1 MSATAGSSAST
12 SAVTDKRAERMKRL
26 RELHQKRNEASVLN
40 HKEVVEE
47 NKRFQ
52 LPDNWQKKQE
62 VAQYR
67 LNEELAK
74 DKAREIGEDYERN
87 KLLDIQAD
95 DSERW
100 HRKRDAKH
108 NPDPGFSDFE
118 AATARQYNRLTKQM
132 KPDLEEYQRNKEKMG
147 KDLFYANQNTL
158 IHGQHKDSKE
168 AIDRMVDDLNNQIE
182 KRSKYSRR
190 RRFDDD
196 ADIDYINERNMKFN
210 KKLDR
215 FYGQYTQEIKQNLE
229 RGTAV

>member
-1 MSATAGSSAST
+1 M
-12 SAVTDKRAERMKRL
+12 
-26 RELHQKRNEASVLN
+26 
-40 HKEVVEE
+40 VEE
-47 NKRFQ
+47 NKRQQ
-52 LPDNWQKKQE
+52 LPANWQKRQE
-62 VAQYR
+62 LAQSR
-67 LNEELAK
+67 LEEELAK
-74 DKAREIGEDYERN
+74 EAAKEKGEDYERD
-87 KLLDIQAD
+87 KLLGIQAD

-108 NPDPGFSDFE
+108 NPDPGFSDYE

-132 KPDLEEYQRNKEKMG
+132 KPDLDEYQKKKQELG
-147 KDLFYANQNTL
+147 EELFYANQNT
-158 IHGQHKDSKE
+158 IIQGTQKDSKE
-168 AIDRMVDDLNNQIE
+168 SIDKMVEDLNKQIE

-190 RRFDDD
+190 RRYDDD

>member
-1 MSATAGSSAST
+1 MTIGFNL
-12 SAVTDKRAERMKRL
+12 EPFWYNNY
-26 RELHQKRNEASVLN
+26 LHFANDNCLQTEASKLN

-47 NKRFQ
+47 NKRQQ
-52 LPDNWQKKQE
+52 LPANWQKRQE
-62 VAQYR
+62 LAQSR
-67 LNEELAK
+67 LEEELAK
-74 DKAREIGEDYERN
+74 EAAKEKGEDYERD
-87 KLLDIQAD
+87 KLLGIQAD

-108 NPDPGFSDFE
+108 NPDPGFSDYE

-132 KPDLEEYQRNKEKMG
+132 KPDLDEYQKKKQELG
-147 KDLFYANQNTL
+147 EELFYANQNT
-158 IHGQHKDSKE
+158 IIQGTQKDSKE
-168 AIDRMVDDLNNQIE
+168 SIDKMVEDLNKQIE

-190 RRFDDD
+190 RRYDDD

>member
-1 MSATAGSSAST
+1 
-12 SAVTDKRAERMKRL
+12 
-26 RELHQKRNEASVLN
+26 
-40 HKEVVEE
+40 
-47 NKRFQ
+47 
-52 LPDNWQKKQE
+52 
-62 VAQYR
+62 
-67 LNEELAK
+67 
-74 DKAREIGEDYERN
+74 N

-108 NPDPGFSDFE
+108 NPDPGFSDYE
-118 AATARQYNRLTKQM
+118 AATARQYQRLTAQM
-132 KPDLEEYQRNKEKMG
+132 KPDLEEYHKTKQKVGDK
-147 KDLFYANQNTL
+147 LFYANHNTL
-158 IHGQHKDSKE
+158 IHGSHKDSKE
-168 AIDRMVDDLNNQIE
+168 AIDRMVDDLNKQID

>member
-1 MSATAGSSAST
+1 MSSVTTDDQSA
-12 SAVTDKRAERMKRL
+12 KRAERMKKL
-26 RELHQKRNEASVLN
+26 RELHSKRTEASRLN

-47 NKRFQ
+47 NKRQQ
-52 LPDNWQKKQE
+52 LPQNWEKKSE
-62 VAQYR
+62 LAEYR
-67 LNEELAK
+67 LNEEVAK
-74 DKAREIGEDYERN
+74 ERAKESGEDYERN
-87 KLLDIQAD
+87 KLMDIQAD

-100 HRKRDAKH
+100 HRKREAKH
-108 NPDPGFSDFE
+108 NPDPGFSGFE

-132 KPDLEEYQRNKEKMG
+132 KPDLEEYHKNKEAVGDKV
-147 KDLFYANQNTL
+147 FYANHSTL
-158 IHGQHKDSKE
+158 IHGTHKDSKA
-168 AIDRMVDDLNNQIE
+168 AIDRMVEDLDKQIE

>member
-1 MSATAGSSAST
+1 MPKNF
-12 SAVTDKRAERMKRL
+12 VRRQEMAEYK
-26 RELHQKRNEASVLN
+26 
-40 HKEVVEE
+40 
-47 NKRFQ
+47 
-52 LPDNWQKKQE
+52 
-62 VAQYR
+62 

-74 DKAREIGEDYERN
+74 QSAKELGEDYERN
-87 KLLDIQAD
+87 KLMDIQAD

-100 HRKRDAKH
+100 HRKREAKH
-108 NPDPGFSDFE
+108 NPDPGFSDYE
-118 AATARQYNRLTKQM
+118 AATARQYNRLTKQL
-132 KPDLEEYQRNKEKMG
+132 KPDLEEYHKNKEKLG
-147 KDLFYANQNTL
+147 EDLFYANHNSL
-158 IHGQHKDSKE
+158 IHNTHKDSKE
-168 AIDRMVDDLNNQIE
+168 AIDRMVEDLNKQID